1 MIEGGATVIRSLLS
15 SKNVVD
21 KLIVTVSPTL
31 IGSDGVSIITV
42 SKSMF
47 SSPHSRFFSGW

>member
-31 IGSDGVSIITV
+31 IGIDGVSIITV

-47 SSPHSRFFSGW
+47 SSPHSRFYSGW